1 MLKTGTI
8 KFFNSIK
15 GYGFVVDDE
24 TGSDIFLH
32 ITNFKGVPKEGDKVT
47 FEVKKDKKG
56 LHAFNVVK
64 A

>member
-1 MLKTGTI
+1 
-8 KFFNSIK
+8 
-15 GYGFVVDDE
+15 VVDDE